1 MKLCIFLIL
10 CIFLARKPG
19 SGVTDGVSPTQVLG
33 SEPMSSGRASA
44 LNCGAVL
51 PTVLVP
57 LHGGGGVYTAGHSFL
72 PQDNGTGRDREA
84 GACSWPIS
92 SQSSR
97 VFVLAFSGT
106 PSISTPLKRP
116 L

>member
-57 LHGGGGVYTAGHSFL
+57 LHGGGGVFTPLATRSSLKTMARG
-72 PQDNGTGRDREA
+72 GTGRQEHA
-84 GACSWPIS
+84 VG
-92 SQSSR
+92 
-97 VFVLAFSGT
+97 
-106 PSISTPLKRP
+106 PSPASLPASLS
-116 L
+116 